1 MSRLL
6 KRIALTAIAGMALSV
21 SSAIAAPSAS
31 SAWVVLDHGR
41 QGDYLWSVKARR
53 SGGPAEA
60 GAQRNGRE
68 PCLLVGTKWMR
79 SRFSYGRSRYRQC
92 ADSPGTLAATES
104 PLVASGVVP
113 STGSESARLTAV
125 GMIFSSKVRRVRITY
140 AGGNSTTLPTNRLS
154 PDQSRDSELS
164 GLRYAAFSVRGPW
177 CPELMTSISGS
188 GRTLWEGAPEK
199 SPC

>member
-1 MSRLL
+1 MGRIM
-6 KRIALTAIAGMALSV
+6 KRIALAAVVGMALSV
-21 SSAIAAPSAS
+21 SSAIAAPAAS

-60 GAQRNGRE
+60 GSQSDSRE

-92 ADSPGTLAATES
+92 ASSPGGLAATEA

-113 STGSESARLTAV
+113 SSGPEAKLTAV
-125 GMIFSSKVRRVRITY
+125 GMIFSAKVHRIRITY
-140 AGGNSTTLPTNRLS
+140 AGGTTTTIPAS
-154 PDQSRDSELS
+154 DFSADQSRDGELS
-164 GLRYAAFSVRGPW
+164 GLRFAAFSVRGAW
-177 CPELMTSISGS
+177 CPERMASIASS

-199 SPC
+199 RPC

>member
-1 MSRLL
+1 MGLLL
-6 KRIALTAIAGMALSV
+6 KRIALTAIVGMALTA
-21 SSAIAAPSAS
+21 SSAIAAPTAS

-60 GAQRNGRE
+60 GSQSDSRE

-92 ADSPGTLAATES
+92 ADTPGSPAATEA

-113 STGSESARLTAV
+113 SSGPQPKLTAV
-125 GMIFSSKVRRVRITY
+125 GMIFSAKVRRVRIHY
-140 AGGNSTTLPTNRLS
+140 ADGSVDTIEANELS
-154 PDQSRDSELS
+154 PDQSHEGELS

-177 CPELMTSISGS
+177 CPELMASISGS
-188 GRTLWEGAPEK
+188 GRTLWEGAPEQR
-199 SPC
+199 PC

>member
-1 MSRLL
+1 MSRVL
-6 KRIALTAIAGMALSV
+6 KRIVLTAIVGMALSV
-21 SSAIAAPSAS
+21 SSAIAAPAAS

-60 GAQRNGRE
+60 GSQSDARQ

-92 ADSPGTLAATES
+92 ADTPGSLAATEA

-113 STGSESARLTAV
+113 STGPQPKLTAV
-125 GMIFSSKVRRVRITY
+125 GMIFSSKVHRVRITY
-140 AGGNSTTLPTNRLS
+140 ADGTTATIPANEFS
-154 PDQSRDSELS
+154 ADQLHAGELS

-177 CPELMTSISGS
+177 CPESMASISAS

-199 SPC
+199 RPC

>member
-6 KRIALTAIAGMALSV
+6 KRIALTAIAAMALSV
-21 SSAIAAPSAS
+21 SSAIAAPAAS

-60 GAQRNGRE
+60 GAQRDRRE

-92 ADSPGTLAATES
+92 ADAPGTLAAGEA

-113 STGSESARLTAV
+113 SSGPQPKLTAV

-140 AGGNSTTLPTNRLS
+140 MGGDSTTIAVNRFS
-154 PDQSRDSELS
+154 ADQTHDGELG

-177 CPELMTSISGS
+177 CPERLASISAS
-188 GRTLWEGAPEK
+188 GRTLWEGVLDQR
-199 SPC
+199 PC

>member
-1 MSRLL
+1 MNRLL
-6 KRIALTAIAGMALSV
+6 KRIVLTAMVGMALSV
-21 SSAIAAPSAS
+21 SSAIASPAAS

-60 GAQRNGRE
+60 GSQSDARE

-92 ADSPGTLAATES
+92 ADTSGSVAATEA

-113 STGSESARLTAV
+113 SSGPRPKLTAV
-125 GMIFSSKVRRVRITY
+125 GMIFSAKVHRIRISY
-140 AGGNSTTLPTNRLS
+140 ADGTTSTIPATDFS
-154 PDQSRDSELS
+154 AEESHDGELS

-177 CPELMTSISGS
+177 CPERMASISGS

-199 SPC
+199 RPC

>member
-1 MSRLL
+1 MKRLL
-6 KRIALTAIAGMALSV
+6 KRIALTAIAAMALSV
-21 SSAIAAPSAS
+21 SSAIASPAAS

-60 GAQRNGRE
+60 GSQSDPRE

-92 ADSPGTLAATES
+92 ADASTGPAAAEA

-113 STGSESARLTAV
+113 SSGPQPKLTAV
-125 GMIFSSKVRRVRITY
+125 GMIFSSRVRRIRITY
-140 AGGNSTTLPTNRLS
+140 AGGESSTIPASEFS
-154 PDQSRDSELS
+154 PDQSHDGELS

-177 CPELMTSISGS
+177 CPDRMASISGS

-199 SPC
+199 RPC

>member
-1 MSRLL
+1 MNRLL
-6 KRIALTAIAGMALSV
+6 KRIVLTAIAAMALSV
-21 SSAIAAPSAS
+21 SSAIAAPAAS

-60 GAQRNGRE
+60 GSQSDSRQ

-92 ADSPGTLAATES
+92 ADASTSLSASEA

-113 STGSESARLTAV
+113 SSGPRPRLTAV
-125 GMIFSSKVRRVRITY
+125 GMIFSSKVRRIRITY
-140 AGGNSTTLPTNRLS
+140 AGGDSTTIPASDFS
-154 PDQSRDSELS
+154 PDQSHDGELN

-177 CPELMTSISGS
+177 CPELMASISRS

-199 SPC
+199 HPC

>member
-1 MSRLL
+1 MSRLV
-6 KRIALTAIAGMALSV
+6 KRIALTAILGMALSV
-21 SSAIAAPSAS
+21 SSAIAAPASS

-60 GAQRNGRE
+60 GSQSDGRA

-92 ADSPGTLAATES
+92 ADAPGRLAATEA

-113 STGSESARLTAV
+113 SSGPQPKLTAV
-125 GMIFSSKVRRVRITY
+125 GMIFSAKVRRIRITY
-140 AGGNSTTLPTNRLS
+140 SDGTSKTIPANEFSAEESHDG
-154 PDQSRDSELS
+154 ELG

-177 CPELMTSISGS
+177 CPESMASISGS
-188 GRTLWEGAPEK
+188 GRVLWEGAPEK
-199 SPC
+199 RPC

>member
-6 KRIALTAIAGMALSV
+6 KRIALTAIVAMALSV
-21 SSAIAAPSAS
+21 SSAIAAPAAS

-60 GAQRNGRE
+60 GAQRDGRE

-92 ADSPGTLAATES
+92 ADAPGTLAASEA

-113 STGSESARLTAV
+113 SSGPQTRLTAV
-125 GMIFSSKVRRVRITY
+125 GMIFSSKVRRVQITY
-140 AGGNSTTLPTNRLS
+140 MGGNSTTIAANRFS
-154 PDQSRDSELS
+154 ADQSHDSELG

-177 CPELMTSISGS
+177 CPERMASISAS
-188 GRTLWEGAPEK
+188 GRTLWEGVPEQR
-199 SPC
+199 PC

>member
-1 MSRLL
+1 MSHLV
-6 KRIALTAIAGMALSV
+6 KRIALTAIAAMAICA
-21 SSAIAAPSAS
+21 SSAIAAPAAS

-53 SGGPAEA
+53 AGGPAEA
-60 GAQRNGRE
+60 GAQSDKRE

-79 SRFSYGRSRYRQC
+79 SPFSYGRSRYRQC
-92 ADSPGTLAATES
+92 ADTPGTLAATEQ

-113 STGSESARLTAV
+113 SSGDQPRLTAV
-125 GMIFSSKVRRVRITY
+125 GMIFSAKVRQVRITY
-140 AGGNSTTLPTNRLS
+140 AGGTSTTISANRLS

-177 CPELMTSISGS
+177 CPELLASISGS

-199 SPC
+199 HPC

>member
-21 SSAIAAPSAS
+21 SSAIAAPAAS

-41 QGDYLWSVKARR
+41 HGDYLWSVKARR

-60 GAQRNGRE
+60 GAQSVRRE

-92 ADSPGTLAATES
+92 ADAPGTPVATEA

-113 STGSESARLTAV
+113 SSGPQARLTAV

-140 AGGNSTTLPTNRLS
+140 AGGSSTTIPASRFS
-154 PDQSRDSELS
+154 PDQSRDGELS
-164 GLRYAAFSVRGPW
+164 GLRYAAFSVQGPW
-177 CPELMTSISGS
+177 CPELMASISAS
-188 GRTLWEGAPEK
+188 GRTLWEGAPEQR
-199 SPC
+199 SC

>member
-1 MSRLL
+1 MSRVLE
-6 KRIALTAIAGMALSV
+6 RIALTAIVGMALSV
-21 SSAIAAPSAS
+21 SSAIAAPTAS

-60 GAQRNGRE
+60 GSQSDVRE

-92 ADSPGTLAATES
+92 ADTPGSLAATEA

-113 STGSESARLTAV
+113 SRGPQPKLTAV
-125 GMIFSSKVRRVRITY
+125 GMIFSSKVHRVRISY
-140 AGGNSTTLPTNRLS
+140 VDGTTAMIPANDFS
-154 PDQSRDSELS
+154 ADQSHVGELS

-177 CPELMTSISGS
+177 CPEGMATISAS

-199 SPC
+199 RPC

>member
-6 KRIALTAIAGMALSV
+6 KRIALTAIVGMALSV
-21 SSAIAAPSAS
+21 SSAIAAPAAS
-31 SAWVVLDHGR
+31 SAWGVLDHGR
-41 QGDYLWSVKARR
+41 QGDSLWSVKARR

-60 GAQRNGRE
+60 GSQRDSRE

-92 ADSPGTLAATES
+92 ADTPGTLAATEP

-113 STGSESARLTAV
+113 SSGPQPRLTAV

-140 AGGNSTTLPTNRLS
+140 ADGSSATIPANEFS
-154 PDQSRDSELS
+154 PDQSHEAELS

-177 CPELMTSISGS
+177 CPELMASISGS

-199 SPC
+199 RPC

>member
-6 KRIALTAIAGMALSV
+6 RRIALTAIAGTALSV
-21 SSAIAAPSAS
+21 SSAIAAPAAS

-60 GAQRNGRE
+60 GAQSDGRE

-92 ADSPGTLAATES
+92 ADAPGNLAATEA

-113 STGSESARLTAV
+113 SSGSEARLTAV
-125 GMIFSSKVRRVRITY
+125 GMIFSSKVRRVRISY
-140 AGGNSTTLPTNRLS
+140 ANGSSTTIPASRLS

-177 CPELMTSISGS
+177 CPETMASISAS
-188 GRTLWEGAPEK
+188 GRILWQGTPAQR
-199 SPC
+199 PC

>member
-1 MSRLL
+1 MSRVLE
-6 KRIALTAIAGMALSV
+6 RIALTAIVGMALSV
-21 SSAIAAPSAS
+21 SSAIAAPTAS

-60 GAQRNGRE
+60 GSQSDVRE

-92 ADSPGTLAATES
+92 ADTPGSLAATEA

-113 STGSESARLTAV
+113 SRGPQPKLTAV
-125 GMIFSSKVRRVRITY
+125 GMTAMIPANDFS
-140 AGGNSTTLPTNRLS
+140 A
-154 PDQSRDSELS
+154 DQSHVGELS

-177 CPELMTSISGS
+177 CPEGMATISAS

-199 SPC
+199 RPC

>member
-6 KRIALTAIAGMALSV
+6 KRIALTAIVGMALSV
-21 SSAIAAPSAS
+21 SSAIAAPAAS

-60 GAQRNGRE
+60 GSQRDSRE

-92 ADSPGTLAATES
+92 ADTPGTLAATEP

-113 STGSESARLTAV
+113 SSGPQPRLTAV

-140 AGGNSTTLPTNRLS
+140 ADGSSATIPANEFS
-154 PDQSRDSELS
+154 PDQSHEAELS

-177 CPELMTSISGS
+177 CPELMASISGS

-199 SPC
+199 RPC